1 MHQIKQ
7 PSRLRTMLFSVL
19 LQGRITLFHLRCL
32 GLALFL
38 ALARIWWAF
47 IPFAQRLDSELQ
59 HARSRLAKV
68 LKRSVRLVDAIALLF
83 SLSLPFGKRILCSIH
98 VFQSLATKSR
108 KLQLACFW
116 TNFINKTLLGF
127 SPVAPRESW
136 DRAFVIELGT
146 CCPTCKVSG
155 GY

>member
-1 MHQIKQ
+1 MLCFIGSVCA

-59 HARSRLAKV
+59 HARSRLAKSLEKISTARGRNCTPLFALSPIWKKNPSFHPCLSVPRNKKQKVATGLLLDKLHKQDFAGLLSSRASRV
-68 LKRSVRLVDAIALLF
+68 LGPSIRYRVSDM
-83 SLSLPFGKRILCSIH
+83 LSH
-98 VFQSLATKSR
+98 M
-108 KLQLACFW
+108 
-116 TNFINKTLLGF
+116 
-127 SPVAPRESW
+127 
-136 DRAFVIELGT
+136 
-146 CCPTCKVSG
+146 
-155 GY
+155 